1 MAAMRIILF
10 RSLLLSAVLVMSGC
24 ATHADRLVS
33 IRNAF
38 YSGRLEKA
46 DKIININLRQK
57 DGESDVL
64 KLEQS
69 MIALTDGRP
78 QDAERILREVRDNFD
93 YLEQKSI
100 SETVLSTLT
109 DDNKIA
115 YAGEDYEKVLIR
127 CFLALSNLMQDGD
140 DARAYA
146 LQVGD
151 KQRQIIQAGKDKE
164 SGDNPK
170 LTYKKVALGAYINA
184 AIQEAT
190 HINYDEA
197 ARSIQLV
204 ANWEPEFP
212 YAKQDLHR
220 VTNGVHS
227 KKGNGVL
234 YVFTLVGKGP
244 YKEERSE
251 VPSSQALLI
260 ADRIVSA
267 TSKHSVPPTLAA
279 IKVPV
284 VVRSRNSITNV
295 SVMINDDEFGG
306 MTQTLTDIGRMAVDQ
321 YAAVFPSV
329 MARAVVRRVTK
340 KTAIYGIKAVT
351 DVENPLA
358 ELALDAVG
366 SAWEATESADTR
378 CWGLLPDKIQVL
390 RLELPAGE
398 HRIELTPVAGKRVIG
413 KGVSHTL
420 IVEDGRNTYLM
431 ANFPG
436 SKMIGQVVVSNQG
449 QD

>member
-170 LTYKKVALGAYINA
+170 LTYNKVALGAYINA